1 MADELTDGGYGRT
14 LADDVRASRL
24 PTDPLTPGEIRAL
37 LRECV
42 TVVAPGE
49 TLIIRVLSSLT
60 MQQVAEYQRSVNVA
74 LEYLGCPFK
83 ALVLPAEGL
92 GIATGPSL
100 PERVRTLATRDR
112 THG

>member
-49 TLIIRVLSSLT
+49 TLIIRVKDWRPD
-60 MQQVAEYQRSVNVA
+60 QVREYQEALDGATQHLGWPKAIVVA
-74 LEYLGCPFK
+74 GDEIGVAQADAPPL
-83 ALVLPAEGL
+83 A
-92 GIATGPSL
+92 
-100 PERVRTLATRDR
+100 ERVRTLATRDR